1 MEGEEYCLLNLRF
14 YLRNG
19 ADPTRTQAE
28 MLFVW
33 HDVVAGNHLFAEHHA
48 EKGWFV
54 APRHKLACQNY
65 MFCECFYCVNIS
77 YKV

>member
-1 MEGEEYCLLNLRF
+1 
-14 YLRNG
+14 
-19 ADPTRTQAE
+19 